1 MSTVTQQ
8 PGSYRHLDEQYLQKY
23 GVKCAECGQ
32 LFVGK
37 VLQAREK
44 KYHPSC
50 AKCSRCGGP
59 FIEGD
64 EMCIKGGKIW
74 HLSCDGKRRG
84 DRSLQEASAD
94 NRENNVDNSFIYS
107 CTGSFRS
114 PNSAICPIYSPRS
127 CDSLPNQAITP
138 TRSQSNPPPPRPI
151 SSGSFITDHNTFGRS
166 FTSSFIGSSR
176 GEIKLT
182 GLRGVVSPSPS
193 RSPQFHRP
201 KNFSYRNTPSFNLPN
216 RRPSSGIAR
225 AIGGGASSSAS
236 SRPSSGRVSPAP
248 PMNNQEPIKLATQP
262 GGYRRSEDD
271 PVPVERDDF
280 PAPPAKNLVEIRI
293 RRKSG
298 DPQQNGRSSSD
309 LEDDDNARKEAE
321 IQRLLAESAMDA
333 EKLDKVIEELEKM
346 SNKGIGNALLKELQ
360 KKRAQMK
367 KDPLEKLDPRSA
379 SRTPNAARE
388 PWRPTRFESA
398 VEASPSRLDPV
409 YIPPEVLDNS
419 QLFQR
424 VPQVGPRSSTTGGL
438 GGNQAGVHVGNP
450 TVGLRSASVGEQRN
464 IVINMPIP
472 KPGYTLS
479 STKTSSNAGG
489 SVVSSSNGIND
500 VDDEDDDVLMG
511 DDDVLV
517 SPLSTTHASPAKMP
531 ATIMIQ

>member
-1 MSTVTQQ
+1 
-8 PGSYRHLDEQYLQKY
+8 
-23 GVKCAECGQ
+23 
-32 LFVGK
+32 
-37 VLQAREK
+37 
-44 KYHPSC
+44 
-50 AKCSRCGGP
+50 
-59 FIEGD
+59 
-64 EMCIKGGKIW
+64 
-74 HLSCDGKRRG
+74 
-84 DRSLQEASAD
+84 
-94 NRENNVDNSFIYS
+94 
-107 CTGSFRS
+107 
-114 PNSAICPIYSPRS
+114 
-127 CDSLPNQAITP
+127 
-138 TRSQSNPPPPRPI
+138 
-151 SSGSFITDHNTFGRS
+151 
-166 FTSSFIGSSR
+166 
-176 GEIKLT
+176 
-182 GLRGVVSPSPS
+182 
-193 RSPQFHRP
+193 
-201 KNFSYRNTPSFNLPN
+201 
-216 RRPSSGIAR
+216 
-225 AIGGGASSSAS
+225 
-236 SRPSSGRVSPAP
+236 
-248 PMNNQEPIKLATQP
+248 MNNQEPIKLATQP